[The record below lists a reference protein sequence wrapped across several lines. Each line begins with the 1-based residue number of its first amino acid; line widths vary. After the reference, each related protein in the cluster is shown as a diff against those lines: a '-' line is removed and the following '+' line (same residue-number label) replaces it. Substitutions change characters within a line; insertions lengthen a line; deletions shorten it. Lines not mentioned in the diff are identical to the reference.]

1 MVTLGPADGELLLF
15 TTAEGKA
22 ARLGHALTLRVKDW
36 TAEVTFDGSTPTG
49 TTVTAALASLEVV
62 EGKGGVKPLS
72 DKDRRS
78 ILESAGKTLGVTK
91 HPTLTF
97 TSTSIDGAYV
107 VQGTVEL
114 HGVTQPVEVAVAV
127 DGAEVVATTTVRQ
140 SSFGISPYSQMM
152 GALQVGDDVAVRLA
166 VTLPR

>member
-1 MVTLGPADGELLLF
+1 MVMLGPADGDLLLF

-36 TAEVTFDGSTPTG
+36 TAEVTFDGSTPKG
-49 TTVTAALASLEVV
+49 TTVTAALTSLEVV
-62 EGKGGVKPLS
+62 TGKGGVKPLS
-72 DKDRRS
+72 GKDKRS
-78 ILESAGKTLGVTK
+78 ILESAGKTLAVTK
-91 HPTLTF
+91 HPTLSF
-97 TSTSIDGAYV
+97 TSTGIDGAYV

-114 HGVTQPVEVAVAV
+114 HGVTQPLEVAVAV

-166 VTLPR
+166 VTVPR